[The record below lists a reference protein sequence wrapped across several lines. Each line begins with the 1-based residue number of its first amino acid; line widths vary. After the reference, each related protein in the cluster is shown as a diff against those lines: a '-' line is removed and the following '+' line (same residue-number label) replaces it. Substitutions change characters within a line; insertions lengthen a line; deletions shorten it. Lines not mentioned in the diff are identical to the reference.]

1 MSLPYI
7 VFIVVS
13 AVGILLFLVLKLK
26 ISAFISLLMTAIL
39 AAMPLKEI
47 MESIAKEMGDTLG
60 FAATV
65 AVLVGKTIGV
75 FVERMSASVRVDFP
89 FT

>member
-1 MSLPYI
+1 MTIPYI

-13 AVGILLFLVLKLK
+13 AVGILVFLVLILK
-26 ISAFISLLMTAIL
+26 ISAFISLLMTAFL
-39 AAMPLKEI
+39 AGMPLKEI

-65 AVLVGKTIGV
+65 AVLVGKIIGV
-75 FVERMSASVRVDFP
+75 FVERMSASVRVDFR